1 MSISPMDL
9 ATYYGVD
16 DIPAALSIGDSLH
29 SLLVAIFRNEPL
41 TSPRYDI
48 LASYDLNALRG
59 FINGDMTLPEFR
71 RQSAVEQEQRCSKS
85 LYYKI
90 RAERLC
96 IATNLQSRS
105 PWLLSQTTK
114 LI

>member
-1 MSISPMDL
+1 MFISPMDL

-16 DIPAALSIGDSLH
+16 DIPAAISIDDNLH

-48 LASYDLNALRG
+48 LASYGLNALGG

-71 RQSAVEQEQRCSKS
+71 RQSAVEQEQRQGEIVNI
-85 LYYKI
+85 LLKI
-90 RAERLC
+90 KNSFL
-96 IATNLQSRS
+96 
-105 PWLLSQTTK
+105 PTK
-114 LI
+114 QILIGL

>member
-16 DIPAALSIGDSLH
+16 DIPAALSIGDNLH

-71 RQSAVEQEQRCSKS
+71 RQSAVEQEQRRSKS
-85 LYYKI
+85 LYYKGRKI
-90 RAERLC
+90 VHRYQPSITKPLAAR
-96 IATNLQSRS
+96 IYS
-105 PWLLSQTTK
+105 PGRG
-114 LI
+114 